1 MTSKSTSIGDLPN
14 VASNGEGDDQETMM
28 VNSILQ
34 EIENDD
40 DIDTS
45 ENAINY
51 SIDTSQIPPKIHEQM
66 PTREII
72 EETTKELFQQPI
84 IHEPVKVEPTINV
97 SNNVSNN
104 IMEEDTPVVEVN
116 KKEVFDLLSKDK
128 NIESLTDKII
138 KKSKY
143 AGIILVLFVILTLP
157 PLNKLILKFLPKMT
171 VEGPQVSV
179 LCNILKG
186 VLLALIYFGLSFV
199 L

>member
-14 VASNGEGDDQETMM
+14 VSSNGEGDEQETLM

-45 ENAINY
+45 ENVMNY

-66 PTREII
+66 PTKEII
-72 EETTKELFQQPI
+72 QETARELFQNPI
-84 IHEPVKVEPTINV
+84 IHEPVKIEQPNI
-97 SNNVSNN
+97 SNNL
-104 IMEEDTPVVEVN
+104 MEETLYDTEVN
-116 KKEVFDLLSKDK
+116 KKEVSNLLSKEE
-128 NIESLTDKII
+128 NVESLTDKII

-157 PLNKLILKFLPKMT
+157 QLNKLILKFLPKMA